1 MVQEHAYKVSD
12 MKSKPNVQ
20 LRQEQVTAM
29 KRYERKTRQR
39 NVILYQNRTQTINIK
54 TKNGLKYKRN
64 DVIQLKT

>member
-29 KRYERKTRQR
+29 KRNERKTRQR

-54 TKNGLKYKRN
+54 TKNGLKDKRN
-64 DVIQLKT
+64 DVIELKT

>member
-29 KRYERKTRQR
+29 KRNERKTRQR

-54 TKNGLKYKRN
+54 TKNCLKDKRN
-64 DVIQLKT
+64 DVTELKT